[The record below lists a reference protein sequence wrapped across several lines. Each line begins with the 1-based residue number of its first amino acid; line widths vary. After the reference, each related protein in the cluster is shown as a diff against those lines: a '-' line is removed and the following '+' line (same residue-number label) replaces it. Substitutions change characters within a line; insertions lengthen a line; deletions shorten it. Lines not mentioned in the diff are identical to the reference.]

1 MAIAPPYFSREGPLM
16 KKIALGVSSSV
27 GIYKA
32 CEVVRGFQKNGVN
45 VQVVMTPNATRLV
58 SPLLFSSLSGT
69 TTIVDLFE
77 EPMARTVGHVSLAKE
92 IALLCVA
99 PATANL
105 IGKFAGGV
113 ADDFL
118 STLFLA
124 VRSPVLIAPAM
135 NEAMYF
141 HGQTQANIARLRGL
155 GVEFIEPEKGYLA
168 CGDEGWGRLAE
179 PEAIVRE
186 GLRLI
191 ARTASL
197 EGKTVLVTAGPTREH
212 MDPVRFLSNPSSG
225 KMGYELAREAVGR
238 GAKVILVSGPTSLV
252 PPAGARTEFVRTAA
266 EMRAACLKAFS
277 KADIVVMAAAVSDF
291 RFKEVRARKAGKA
304 GIDSMLPIERT
315 PDILALLGAKKRPG
329 QFLVGFAAETHDI
342 LGNARKKLAAKNAD
356 LMVANA
362 VGEGKGFGT
371 DDNAVLII
379 APAGPVHETGLL
391 SKREASRIIFDRIE
405 AALEKKRR

>member
-1 MAIAPPYFSREGPLM
+1 M
-16 KKIALGVSSSV
+16 KKIALGISSSV

-32 CEVVRGFQKNGVN
+32 CEVVRGFQKSGVE
-45 VQVVMTPNATRLV
+45 VQVVMTPNATRLI
-58 SPLLFSSLSGT
+58 SPLLFSSLTGKT
-69 TTIVDLFE
+69 AIVDLFE
-77 EPMARTVGHVSLAKE
+77 EPTARTVGHISLAKE

-99 PATANL
+99 PATANV

-118 STLFLA
+118 STLYLA
-124 VRSPVLIAPAM
+124 VRSPILIAPAM
-135 NEAMYF
+135 NEAMYL
-141 HGQTQANIARLRGL
+141 HPRTQANIARLRAL
-155 GVEFIEPEKGYLA
+155 GVEFVDPEKGYLA

-179 PEAIVRE
+179 PEVIVKE

-191 ARTASL
+191 GRTTSL

-212 MDPVRFLSNPSSG
+212 LDPVRFLSNPSSG
-225 KMGYELAREAVGR
+225 KMGYEMAREAVAR
-238 GAKVILVSGPTSLV
+238 GAKVVLVSGPTSLV

-266 EMRAACLKAFS
+266 EMLAACLKAFP

-291 RFKEVRARKAGKA
+291 RFKDVRPRKAAKSEVGPA
-304 GIDSMLPIERT
+304 LAVERT
-315 PDILALLGAKKRPG
+315 PDILALLGGKKRPG

-342 LGNARKKLAAKNAD
+342 LAHARKKLEAKKAD

-362 VGEGKGFGT
+362 VGEGRGFGT
-371 DDNAVLII
+371 DVNAVRII
-379 APAGPVHETGLL
+379 AASGPVQETGLL
-391 SKREASRIIFDRIE
+391 SKRELSRTIFDRIE

>member
-1 MAIAPPYFSREGPLM
+1 M

-32 CEVVRGFQKNGVN
+32 CEVVRGFQKNGVE
-45 VQVVMTPNATRLV
+45 VQVVMTPNAARLI
-58 SPLLFSSLSGT
+58 SPLLFGSLSGKT
-69 TTIVDLFE
+69 AIVDLFE
-77 EPMARTVGHVSLAKE
+77 EPMARTIGHISLARE

-99 PATANL
+99 PATANV

-118 STLFLA
+118 STLYLA

-135 NEAMYF
+135 NESMYL
-141 HGQTQANIARLRGL
+141 QPRTQANIARLRAL
-155 GVEFIEPEKGYLA
+155 GVEFVEPEKGYLA

-179 PEAIVRE
+179 PEAIVKE

-197 EGKTVLVTAGPTREH
+197 EGKTVLVTAGPTREPL
-212 MDPVRFLSNPSSG
+212 DPVRFLSNPSSG
-225 KMGYELAREAVGR
+225 KMGYELAREAVAR

-252 PPAGARTEFVRTAA
+252 PPAGARTEFILTAA
-266 EMRAACLKAFS
+266 EMQAACLKAFP
-277 KADIVVMAAAVSDF
+277 KVDIVVMAAAVSDI
-291 RFKEVRARKAGKA
+291 RFKDVRARKAGKA
-304 GIDSMLPIERT
+304 DLGPVLAVERT
-315 PDILALLGAKKRPG
+315 PDILALLGGKKRPN

-342 LGNARKKLAAKNAD
+342 LAHARMKLAAKKAD

-362 VGEGKGFGT
+362 VGEGKGFGA
-371 DDNAVLII
+371 DDNAIRII
-379 APAGPVHETGLL
+379 GPSGPVQETGLL
-391 SKREASRIIFDRIE
+391 SKRELSRTIFDRIE

>member
-1 MAIAPPYFSREGPLM
+1 M
-16 KKIALGVSSSV
+16 KKVALGVSSSI

-32 CEVVRGFQKNGVN
+32 CEVVRGFQKNGVE
-45 VQVVMTPNATRLV
+45 VQVVMTPNAARLI
-58 SPLLFSSLSGT
+58 SPLLFSGLSGT
-69 TTIVDLFE
+69 TTIVGLFE
-77 EPMARTVGHVSLAKE
+77 EPMARTVGHISLAKE

-99 PATANL
+99 PATANV
-105 IGKFAGGV
+105 IGKFSGGV

-124 VRSPVLIAPAM
+124 SRAPVLIAPAM
-135 NEAMYF
+135 NEAMYL
-141 HGQTQANIARLRGL
+141 HPQTQANIARLRAL
-155 GVEFIEPEKGYLA
+155 GVEFVEPEKGYLA

-179 PEAIVRE
+179 PEAIVKE

-191 ARTASL
+191 GRAASL
-197 EGKTVLVTAGPTREH
+197 KGKTVLVTAGPTREH
-212 MDPVRFLSNPSSG
+212 LDPVRFLSNPSSG
-225 KMGYELAREAVGR
+225 KMGYELAREAVAR
-238 GAKVILVSGPTSLV
+238 GAKVILVSGPTSLG

-266 EMRAACLKAFS
+266 EMQEACLRAFP

-291 RFKEVRARKAGKA
+291 RFKEVRPRKAAKA
-304 GIDSMLPIERT
+304 EVGPALAIEKT
-315 PDILALLGAKKRPG
+315 PDILALLGGKKRPG

-342 LGNARKKLAAKNAD
+342 LAHARKKLAAKNAD

-371 DDNAVLII
+371 DDNAVRII
-379 APAGPVHETGLL
+379 AASGPVQETGLL
-391 SKREASRIIFDRIE
+391 SKLETSRVIFDRIE